1 MYFIYLFLKKDYNF
15 SKHFPLYFLVNNNTL
30 AGICVDRELNGHLL
44 LMSPPLLHKITQY
57 ALNYRDA
64 SNENDI
70 TNSERL
76 NENEVPEIGKNHAF
90 KKYEQFTLNT

>member
-1 MYFIYLFLKKDYNF
+1 MYFIYLFFLKKNYNF
-15 SKHFPLYFLVNNNTL
+15 SKHFPFYFLVNNNTL

-44 LMSPPLLHKITQY
+44 LLSPDLLHKITQY
-57 ALNYRDA
+57 TLNYTDA
-64 SNENDI
+64 SNEI

-90 KKYEQFTLNT
+90 

>member
-1 MYFIYLFLKKDYNF
+1 M
-15 SKHFPLYFLVNNNTL
+15 NNNTL

-44 LMSPPLLHKITQY
+44 LLSPDLLHKITQY
-57 ALNYRDA
+57 TLNYTDA
-64 SNENDI
+64 SNEI

-90 KKYEQFTLNT
+90 